1 MVRDKDINSWR
12 EKYRENC
19 RDKRV
24 AGIMREKY
32 SVLAFISY
40 SLSMDMDKG

>member
-1 MVRDKDINSWR
+1 MIRAKDINSWK

-24 AGIMREKY
+24 AGIMRERY
-32 SVLAFISY
+32 MCPFISY
-40 SLSMDMDKG
+40 NLSMAMEK